1 MGAAP
6 SCCYSDRADGEQSQ
20 VESGGFS
27 CDPQEERPQGCAG
40 AEHLLP
46 LFRPD
51 GLGLLWGEFWADL
64 VMWTCREGWKRSSSV
79 FGSGPEQWVWMA

>member
-1 MGAAP
+1 MLPTAAAALT
-6 SCCYSDRADGEQSQ
+6 ADGVQSQ
-20 VESGGFS
+20 VESGGF

-46 LFRPD
+46 IIRPD

-64 VMWTCREGWKRSSSV
+64 VMWASCGPAGRAVAV
-79 FGSGPEQWVWMA
+79 FGSGPEQWVWME